1 VTGRNG
7 SGMLGLQ
14 KITAHWWLFLIRG
27 IIAILFG
34 ITAFAYP
41 AITAV
46 IFVFLFAGYV
56 AADGILTLV
65 SAVRFSHPDSGRW
78 WWMLIQ
84 GVLGIAIGVITILYP
99 YVTAF
104 ALGILV
110 AVWAIATGL
119 TEIAAAWRLRKDIP
133 NEIFLIVVGVLSVLV
148 GIYLSIFPAVALLT
162 LVWVVAFYA
171 ILAGILLIALAFRLR
186 SHKSTLTP
194 AT

>member
-1 VTGRNG
+1 
-7 SGMLGLQ
+7 MLGLQ

-41 AITAV
+41 GITAA

-65 SAVRFSHPDSGRW
+65 AAVRFSHPESGRW

-148 GIYLSIFPAVALLT
+148 GIYLSIFPAVALLS
-162 LVWVVAFYA
+162 LVWVIAFYA
-171 ILAGILLIALAFRLR
+171 IFAGILLIALAFRLR
-186 SHKSTLTP
+186 SRKSTLTP

>member
-1 VTGRNG
+1 MTGRNG

-84 GVLGIAIGVITILYP
+84 GVLGIAIT
-99 YVTAF
+99 
-104 ALGILV
+104 
-110 AVWAIATGL
+110 
-119 TEIAAAWRLRKDIP
+119 
-133 NEIFLIVVGVLSVLV
+133 
-148 GIYLSIFPAVALLT
+148 AVALRPLPA
-162 LVWVVAFYA
+162 LISVVA
-171 ILAGILLIALAFRLR
+171 IVLLIGAMRLVARRQIGGYTGDVLGATEQLGEALVLIVAA
-186 SHKSTLTP
+186 SIH
-194 AT
+194 